1 MDIKGKV
8 FIVTGGASGL
18 GEGTARL
25 LAAEGGKVV
34 VADVQAD
41 KGEALA
47 RELGGASV
55 AQFVKCDVTQEAD
68 GQAAVA
74 KAVAMGK
81 LMGLVNCAGIAIGA
95 KTVGKDGAHPLA
107 QFSRV
112 IGINLIGSFNMIRL
126 AAEAMCRNE
135 PEPTGE
141 RGVLISTASVAAY
154 DGQIGQAA
162 YAASKGGVVGMT
174 LPIARDL
181 ARNGI
186 RNMTIA
192 PGIFGTPM
200 LFGMPKEVQDA
211 LAASVPFPSR
221 LGTPADYARL
231 AKHIIENDMLNG
243 EVIRLDG
250 AIRLAP
256 K

>member
-1 MDIKGKV
+1 MEIQGKV

-18 GEGTARL
+18 GEGTARM
-25 LAAEGGKVV
+25 LAQQGGHVV
-34 VADVQAD
+34 VADMQVD
-41 KGEALA
+41 KGEAVA
-47 RELGGASV
+47 REIGGA
-55 AQFVKCDVTQEAD
+55 FVKCDVSSEAD
-68 GQAAVA
+68 GQAVVAQAVS
-74 KAVAMGK
+74 MGK
-81 LMGLVNCAGIAIGA
+81 LMGLVNCAGIAPA
-95 KTVGKDGAHPLA
+95 EKTVGKNGPHALA
-107 QFSRV
+107 LYTKTIMV
-112 IGINLIGSFNMIRL
+112 NLVGTFNMIRL
-126 AAEAMCRNE
+126 AADAMCKNE

-141 RGVLISTASVAAY
+141 RGVMISTASVAAY

-181 ARNGI
+181 SRNGI

-200 LFGMPKEVQDA
+200 LFGMPQEVQDA

-221 LGTPADYARL
+221 LGRPEDYAKLVR
-231 AKHIIENDMLNG
+231 HIIENDMLNG

-250 AIRLAP
+250 AIRMAP
-256 K
+256 R

>member
-1 MDIKGKV
+1 MEIAGKV
-8 FIVTGGASGL
+8 FIVTGAASGL
-18 GEGTARL
+18 GEGTARM
-25 LAAEGGKVV
+25 LAANGAKVV
-34 VADVQAD
+34 LADMQVE
-41 KGEALA
+41 KGEA
-47 RELGGASV
+47 V
-55 AQFVKCDVTQEAD
+55 AKDMDGVFVKCDVSSEAD
-68 GQAAVA
+68 GLAVVQAATA
-74 KAVAMGK
+74 QGK
-81 LMGLVNCAGIAIGA
+81 LMGLVNCAGIAPA
-95 KTVGKDGAHPLA
+95 EKTVGKNGPHALA
-107 QFSRV
+107 TYTKTLMV
-112 IGINLIGSFNMIRL
+112 NLVGTFNMIRL
-126 AAEAMCRNE
+126 AADAMCKND
-135 PEPTGE
+135 PEATGE

-200 LFGMPKEVQDA
+200 LFGMPQDVQDA
-211 LAASVPFPSR
+211 LAAGVPFPSR
-221 LGTPADYARL
+221 LGTPQDYAKL
-231 AKHIIENDMLNG
+231 VKHIIENDMLNG

-256 K
+256 R

>member
-1 MDIKGKV
+1 MEITGKV

-18 GEGTARL
+18 GEGTARM
-25 LAAEGGKVV
+25 LAAHGATVV
-34 VADVQAD
+34 IADLQVD
-41 KGEALA
+41 RGEALA
-47 RELGGASV
+47 AELTGG
-55 AQFVKCDVTQEAD
+55 FVKCDVSQETD
-68 GQAAVA
+68 GQAVVA
-74 KAVAMGK
+74 KAVSLGK
-81 LMGLVNCAGIAIGA
+81 LVGLVNCAGIAPAA
-95 KTVGKDGAHPLA
+95 KTVGKDGAHALGLFA
-107 QFSRV
+107 KV
-112 IGINLIGSFNMIRL
+112 VTVNLVGSFNMIRL
-126 AAEAMCRNE
+126 AAEAMAKNA

-141 RGVLISTASVAAY
+141 RGVMISTASVAAF

-162 YAASKGGVVGMT
+162 YSASKGGVVGMT

-200 LFGMPKEVQDA
+200 LFTMPQEVQDA

-221 LGTPADYARL
+221 LGTPADYAKL
-231 AKHIIENDMLNG
+231 VHQIVTNEMLNG

>member
-1 MDIKGKV
+1 MDIAGKV

-18 GEGTARL
+18 GEGTARM
-25 LAAEGGKVV
+25 LAANGGKVV
-34 VADVQAD
+34 VADLQVDRGQAVA
-41 KGEALA
+41 GEI
-47 RELGGASV
+47 GGT
-55 AQFVKCDVTQEAD
+55 FVTCDVSQEAD
-68 GQAAVA
+68 GQAVVA
-74 KAVAMGK
+74 AATAQGK
-81 LMGLVNCAGIAIGA
+81 LMGLVNCAGIAPA
-95 KTVGKDGAHPLA
+95 VKTVGKDGAHPLA
-107 QFSRV
+107 V
-112 IGINLIGSFNMIRL
+112 YTKTIMVNLVGSFNMIRL
-126 AAEAMCRNE
+126 AAEAMCRNA
-135 PEPTGE
+135 PEATGE
-141 RGVLISTASVAAY
+141 RGVMISTASVAAY

-181 ARNGI
+181 ARNGV
-186 RNMTIA
+186 RNITIA

-211 LAASVPFPSR
+211 LAAGVPFPSR
-221 LGTPADYARL
+221 LGTPEDYAKL
-231 AKHIIENDMLNG
+231 AKHIFENDMLNG

>member
-1 MDIKGKV
+1 MDIAGKV

-18 GEGTARL
+18 GEGAARM
-25 LAAEGGKVV
+25 LAAAGGKVV
-34 VADVQAD
+34 VADLQVERGRSVAN
-41 KGEALA
+41 EI
-47 RELGGASV
+47 GGA
-55 AQFVKCDVTQEAD
+55 FVKCDVTHEAD
-68 GQAAVA
+68 GESTVAQAMS
-74 KAVAMGK
+74 MGK
-81 LMGLVNCAGIAIGA
+81 LMGLVNCAGIAIGV
-95 KTVGKDGAHPLA
+95 KTVGKDGPHPLA
-107 QFSRV
+107 QFSKV
-112 IGINLIGSFNMIRL
+112 IHINLIGSFNMIRL
-126 AAEAMCRNE
+126 AATAMSKNE
-135 PEPTGE
+135 PEATGE
-141 RGVLISTASVAAY
+141 RGVLISTASVAAF

-221 LGTPADYARL
+221 LGTPADYAKL
-231 AKHIIENDMLNG
+231 VKHIFENDMLNG

>member
-18 GEGTARL
+18 GEGTARMI
-25 LAAEGGKVV
+25 AAEGGKVV
-34 VADVQAD
+34 IADLQED
-41 KGEALA
+41 KGRALA
-47 RELGGASV
+47 AELGGA
-55 AQFVKCDVTQEAD
+55 FVKCDVSSEED
-68 GQAAVA
+68 G
-74 KAVAMGK
+74 KAVVAQATALGK
-81 LMGLVNCAGIAIGA
+81 LMGLVNCAGIATA
-95 KTVGKDGAHPLA
+95 SKTVGKEGAHALGLYTKTIM
-107 QFSRV
+107 V
-112 IGINLIGSFNMIRL
+112 NLVGSFNMIRL
-126 AAEAMCRNE
+126 AAEAMCKNE

-141 RGVLISTASVAAY
+141 RGVMISTASVAAY

-162 YAASKGGVVGMT
+162 YSASKGGIVGMT

-200 LFGMPKEVQDA
+200 LFGMPKDVQDA
-211 LAASVPFPSR
+211 LAAGVPFPSR
-221 LGTPADYARL
+221 LGTPKDYARL
-231 AKHIIENDMLNG
+231 AQHIIENDMLNG

-250 AIRLAP
+250 AIRLPP

>member
-1 MDIKGKV
+1 MDIAGKV

-18 GEGTARL
+18 GEGTARM
-25 LAAEGGKVV
+25 LAREGATVVIADLQAER
-34 VADVQAD
+34 
-41 KGEALA
+41 GEALA
-47 RELGGASV
+47 AELGGA
-55 AQFVKCDVTQEAD
+55 FVKADVSQEAD
-68 GQAAVA
+68 GQAVVA
-74 KAVAMGK
+74 KAVSLGK
-81 LMGLVNCAGIAIGA
+81 LMGLVNCAGIAPAA
-95 KTVGKDGAHPLA
+95 KTVGKDGAHALA
-107 QFSRV
+107 LFSKV
-112 IGINLIGSFNMIRL
+112 ITVNLVGSFNMIRL
-126 AAEAMCRNE
+126 AAEAMSKNE
-135 PEPTGE
+135 PEATGE

-200 LFGMPKEVQDA
+200 LFGMPQEVQDA
-211 LAASVPFPSR
+211 LAANVPFPSR
-221 LGTPADYARL
+221 LGTPADYAKL
-231 AKHIIENDMLNG
+231 VHQIVTNEMLNG

>member
-1 MDIKGKV
+1 MDIAGKV

-18 GEGTARL
+18 GEGTARM
-25 LAAEGGKVV
+25 LAREGATVV
-34 VADVQAD
+34 VADLQAD
-41 KGEALA
+41 KGEAVA
-47 RELGGASV
+47 RELGGV
-55 AQFVKCDVTQEAD
+55 FVKCDVSSEAD
-68 GQAAVA
+68 GQAVVA
-74 KAVAMGK
+74 KAVALGK
-81 LMGLVNCAGIAIGA
+81 LMGLVNCAGIAPA
-95 KTVGKDGAHPLA
+95 VKTVGKEGAHPLA
-107 QFSRV
+107 V
-112 IGINLIGSFNMIRL
+112 YTKTIMVNLVGSFNMIRL
-126 AAEAMCRNE
+126 AAEAMSRNT
-135 PEPTGE
+135 PEATGE

-181 ARNGI
+181 ARSGI

-192 PGIFGTPM
+192 PVIFGTPM
-200 LFGMPKEVQDA
+200 LFGMPQEVQDA

-221 LGTPADYARL
+221 LGTPADYAKL
-231 AKHIIENDMLNG
+231 VHQIVTNEMLNG

-256 K
+256 R

>member
-1 MDIKGKV
+1 MEIQGKV

-18 GEGTARL
+18 GEGTARM
-25 LAAEGGKVV
+25 LAAHGAHVV
-34 VADVQAD
+34 VADMQQEL
-41 KGEALA
+41 GETVA
-47 RELGGASV
+47 REIGGS
-55 AQFVKCDVTQEAD
+55 FVQCDVSQESDA
-68 GQAAVA
+68 QALVA
-74 KAVAMGK
+74 KAVAQGK
-81 LMGLVNCAGIAIGA
+81 LVGLVNCAGIAPA
-95 KTVGKDGAHPLA
+95 EKTVGKNGAHALSI
-107 QFSRV
+107 FSKTITV
-112 IGINLIGSFNMIRL
+112 NLLGSFNMIRL
-126 AAEAMCRNE
+126 AAEAMAKNE
-135 PEPTGE
+135 PESTGE

-200 LFGMPKEVQDA
+200 LFGMPQEVQDA
-211 LAASVPFPSR
+211 LAAGVPFPSR
-221 LGTPADYARL
+221 LGTPADYAKL

-256 K
+256 R